1 MKSDEVWQ
9 FLRKNVEPV
18 KDPIRG
24 NRYRAAAHLI
34 DGTYLP
40 CVVFESTQA
49 RVELALRRF
58 SEFAK
63 NDAKYRKVVESFVA
77 GGSHVADY
85 YLSDV
90 EVSPFAWPIEL
101 LTNIHGET
109 IMSWT
114 AFVAEMKDGTMYS
127 YGTPFN
133 FEFFDLPHGY
143 SHTDISTIHSGMQY
157 SQTKGLEKFSLN
169 VMEEISVLREKP
181 FITCY
186 LKALSTDRLEGR

>member
-1 MKSDEVWQ
+1 MKSDELSQ
-9 FLRKNVEPV
+9 FLRDNVEPV

-58 SEFAK
+58 SELAK
-63 NDAKYRKVVESFVA
+63 NDAKYRTVVESFVA
-77 GGSHVADY
+77 RGSHIADY
-85 YLSDV
+85 YVSDV
-90 EVSPFAWPIEL
+90 EVSPFAWPVEL
-101 LTNIHGET
+101 LRNIHGET

-133 FEFFDLPHGY
+133 MEFFDLPHGY

-157 SQTKGLEKFSLN
+157 SQTKRLEKFSLN
-169 VMEEISVLREKP
+169 AMKEIPVLREKP
-181 FITCY
+181 FLTCY
-186 LKALSTDRLEGR
+186 LKALSADALGSR